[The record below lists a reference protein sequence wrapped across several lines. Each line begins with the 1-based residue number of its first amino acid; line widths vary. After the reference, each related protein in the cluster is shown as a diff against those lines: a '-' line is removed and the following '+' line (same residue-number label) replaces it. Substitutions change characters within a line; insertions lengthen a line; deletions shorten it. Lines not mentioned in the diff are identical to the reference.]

1 MFIENLDK
9 NRIRNS
15 KLHTVGRNR
24 DIDSTNHNDQRKN
37 NTIIYSGFILSSA
50 WARQLY
56 CIKCLQQSGYTV
68 RGFVLTDNV
77 QYTICI
83 IQKIQIWTCMPF

>member
-50 WARQLY
+50 
-56 CIKCLQQSGYTV
+56 
-68 RGFVLTDNV
+68 
-77 QYTICI
+77 
-83 IQKIQIWTCMPF
+83 